1 LYLERFFMK
10 KILILFTIL
19 FGSISLHSQSA
30 EIDTYGRSPN
40 QVNTDSSDIFNI
52 AYNGLQNVG
61 ANTQMYLEAMLSGA
75 QLTNPSWHVISKPL
89 GGNESF
95 GAYINLNDST
105 QVIIYKPDSTGV
117 YKIDF
122 TDGSITSDTLVI
134 TVGLYLGYQG
144 GLIPCGSCHGDKVD
158 AWTQTGHYS
167 IFEEGLNGTLSNHYG
182 PACIK
187 CHTTGYDVNAA
198 NNGFDDFPFVFPD
211 TLYPGVYDQMVEMYP
226 QAMQRGRV
234 QCESCH
240 GPGSEHNYGA
250 ANVMAVTLATE
261 NCAWCHD
268 GGNHV
273 FPSQWRV
280 SAHATFEHG
289 MTSAGCAQCHNGAG
303 FVEYIKSGKQPITQ
317 NLPKVVAVTCA
328 TCHDPHSAQYP
339 HQLRTMDV
347 TLSDGEKVTE
357 GGNGT
362 ICMNCHKAREDAVE
376 YTNDYLNNLSTHY
389 GPHHGPQADILAG
402 KNAVKFGQNIT
413 SSPHLEATGDACVTC
428 HMYPGTVDDYGNIIL
443 VGSHTFRMSADS
455 VDNVAACAPCHGD
468 IGSKFSDKKY
478 YVNGNADL
486 DGDGVANGLQIEIQG
501 LLNQLKALLPQ
512 QNGVVTINDS
522 SVTLTQA
529 QAAYDY
535 LMVSEDGSLG
545 IHNPA
550 FVYGLLKASIE
561 ALGGVVAV
569 HNDNDNLPHDFMLA
583 QNYPNPF
590 NPTTTIQYQLPEG
603 ENVKIIVYD
612 ALGKQVAKLVDGFQN
627 AGTYSIDFDGTNLA
641 SGIYLYRMEA
651 GNFVKVNKM
660 LLLK

>member
-1 LYLERFFMK
+1 MK
-10 KILILFTIL
+10 TFLILFIIL
-19 FGSISLHSQSA
+19 VVTGNLHTQTA
-30 EIDTYGRSPN
+30 KIDTYGMSPN
-40 QVNTDSSDIFNI
+40 QVDADSTDIFNLP
-52 AYNGLQNVG
+52 YNGLKNVG
-61 ANTQMYLEAMLSGA
+61 ANTQMYLEVSLRGA
-75 QLTNPSWHVISKPL
+75 ALTNPSWHVIAKPVDS
-89 GGNESF
+89 NPVF
-95 GAYINLNDST
+95 GSSTNLNDSN
-105 QVIIYKPDSTGV
+105 QVIIFVPDSTGT

-122 TDGSITSDTLVI
+122 SDGSITSDTLVI

-144 GLIPCGSCHGDKVD
+144 GEFPCGSCHADKVD
-158 AWTQTGHYS
+158 EWQQTGHYS

-182 PACIK
+182 PGCIK
-187 CHTTGYDVNAA
+187 CHTTGYDANAD

-211 TLYPGVYDQMVEMYP
+211 SLYPGVYDQMVAQYP
-226 QAMQRGRV
+226 QAMQRGRI

-250 ANVMAVTLATE
+250 ANVMAVTLAAE

-268 GGNHV
+268 GGHHV

-289 MTSAGCAQCHNGAG
+289 MTNASCAQCHNGAG
-303 FVEYIKSGKQPITQ
+303 FVEYIESGKQPITQ
-317 NLPKVVAVTCA
+317 NLSKVVPITCA
-328 TCHDPHSAQYP
+328 VCHDPHSVQYP

-347 TLSDGEKVTE
+347 TLSDGEAVTG

-389 GPHHGPQADILAG
+389 GPHHGPQADILSA
-402 KNAVKFGQNIT
+402 KNAVTFGQNIT
-413 SSPHLEATGDACVTC
+413 SSPHLAATGDACVTC

-443 VGSHTFRMSADS
+443 VGSHSFRMSQDTT
-455 VDNVAACAPCHGD
+455 DNVAACAPCHGD
-468 IGSKFSDKKY
+468 IGTKFSDKKF

-501 LLNQLKALLPQ
+501 LLNQLKARLPQ
-512 QNGVVTINDS
+512 VNGVVTINDS
-522 SVTLTQA
+522 SVTLVQA

-535 LMVSEDGSLG
+535 LMVNEDRSLG

-561 ALGGVVAV
+561 ALGGVVAAG
-569 HNDNDNLPHDFMLA
+569 NDNNDLPHDFMLS

-590 NPTTTIQYQLPEG
+590 NPTTSIQYEVPAG
-603 ENVKIIVYD
+603 SNVKIIVYD
-612 ALGKQVAKLVDGFQN
+612 ALGKQVAVLVDEYKD
-627 AGTYSIDFDGTNLA
+627 AGRYSIGFNGANLA
-641 SGIYLYRMEA
+641 SGIYFCRMEA
-651 GNFVKVNKM
+651 GNFTKVNKM